1 MQRHSFFFNLLTGV
15 KKATRKLFDHPYKST
30 GLHFWDIKILKH
42 LPPGKRHS
50 RKVNGLEIHF
60 TDAQEFLH
68 ALKEIF
74 VEQCYHQNL
83 PSNALIIDCGSNIG
97 LSVMYLKKIAP
108 DARIIAFEPDEAN
121 YEILQKNIESN
132 QLNQVEV
139 HKAAVW
145 TENTELSFLV
155 TGSMGSTI
163 ATNSDKNT
171 VKVKALRLK
180 DFLQQKVDFLKIDIE
195 GAEYQVIKDISEDL
209 KNVNSM
215 FLEYHG
221 TYSQNQEL
229 LEILNIIHKNGFSF
243 YIKEAASVYDR
254 PFMKEKNGAWNYDV
268 QLNIFCHRQ
277 AG

>member
-1 MQRHSFFFNLLTGV
+1 MQRHSFLSNLLSGV
-15 KKATRKLFDHPYKST
+15 RKAMQKFFDHPYNST
-30 GLHFWDIKILKH
+30 GLQFLDIKILKH

-74 VEQCYHQNL
+74 VEQCYHQTL

-97 LSVMYLKKIAP
+97 ISILYLKKIAP

-121 YEILQKNIESN
+121 YEILTKNIKSN
-132 QLNQVEV
+132 QLSQVEV

-163 ATNSDKNT
+163 ANSSDKNT

-209 KNVNSM
+209 KNVNCM

-221 TYSQNQEL
+221 TYRQNQEL
-229 LEILNIIHKNGFSF
+229 IEILDIIHKSGFSF

-254 PFMKEKNGAWNYDV
+254 PFMKEKNGDWNYDV

-277 AG
+277 VG